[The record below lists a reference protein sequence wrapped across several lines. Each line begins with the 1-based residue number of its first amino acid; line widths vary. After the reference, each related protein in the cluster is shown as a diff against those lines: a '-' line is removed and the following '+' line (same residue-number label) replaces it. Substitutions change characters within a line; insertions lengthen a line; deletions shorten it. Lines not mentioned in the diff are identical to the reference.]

1 MPIKDKFNQ
10 ASSKIDSY
18 KSTIQ
23 TTVNEDKIKK
33 LSDGLDSNISKAK
46 SETLKQ
52 LNAMGDIK
60 QRAQQ
65 EFQNTFDE
73 LTNLLKKSMP
83 SGDKFKNTGSS
94 TMDFLVKQ
102 VLMASQNAK
111 SRIGEIITDEVLKVA
126 GCSEEQEFNNQ
137 PIYIPVSDIDL
148 KELLKND
155 PSVKPWSLRYE
166 KNDISVGSQPFSM
179 DRELYNRLQNQG
191 TSFTSEYGNSYP
203 GASGAGLF
211 DLKYVT
217 TYNDPITLTPIFG
230 DFYEVTLSNRLTGN
244 NVGDFLRDYYG
255 SIDLIDFSMVSVEI
269 MNMLTN
275 IIDISGG
282 ISVNQ
287 KEEQSKFEKIIQRIL
302 GLCFDSKKE
311 IDVQGTAKLGQ
322 LDNVDQSFF
331 EMAPVDLKNIEIE
344 VNNMIQ
350 GVTEFT
356 DCNNVKFPVNTEA
369 LLDSMTK
376 LINDDNGNAGD
387 NANNLMSLVND
398 MSKDQD
404 WKLNLPSGVDLNLN
418 VAINSDFL
426 KIIPKAVMFAILRPK
441 MLLGLQIVMKSV
453 NPNFSNILSF
463 SSLESFIKTFGKFIV
478 NVLSKI
484 AAIFVEEL
492 FILLKKNLRLLV
504 ETLLIEVVK
513 ESKNKQ
519 ASMIAGVI
527 FMLIQLIKG
536 FIDYRE
542 CKSLVDEILKL
553 LNLGAAASGI
563 SLPSFALAASSLLGG
578 FSPTRAMTEVTE
590 RFQSLGIP
598 TGDLPSGAV
607 NIAMPAIAQQIK
619 GSYQEQLSNG
629 KVEVWIPPLSV
640 PPVVAGSTLPA
651 KASGK
656 SY

>member
-1 MPIKDKFNQ
+1 MSIKDKFEQ
-10 ASSKIDSY
+10 ASSKVDAY
-18 KSTIQ
+18 KSTIN
-23 TTVNEDKIKK
+23 TAVNEEKLQK
-33 LSDGLDSNISKAK
+33 LSDGLDSNFQKAK

-65 EFQNTFDE
+65 EFENVFDE
-73 LTNLLKKSMP
+73 LTKLFKKTMP
-83 SGDKFKNTGSS
+83 SGKNTGSS
-94 TMDFLVKQ
+94 TIDFLIKQ
-102 VLMASQNAK
+102 VLMASENTK
-111 SRIGEIITDEVLKVA
+111 SRIGEIIADEVLKVA
-126 GCSEEQEFNNQ
+126 GCSEEQEFNTQ
-137 PIYIPVSDIDL
+137 PIYIPVNDIDL

-155 PSVKPWSLRYE
+155 PSSKPWSLRYE
-166 KNDISVGSQPFSM
+166 KENISVGSQPFSM
-179 DRELYNRLQNQG
+179 DKELYNRLQNEG
-191 TSFTSEYGNSYP
+191 VPFTAEYGSSYI
-203 GASGAGLF
+203 GASGAGIF
-211 DLKYVT
+211 DIDYVT
-217 TYNDPITLTPIFG
+217 SYPDPVTNTPIFG
-230 DFYEVTLSNRLTGN
+230 DFYKVTLANRLNGDN
-244 NVGDFLRDYYG
+244 LGDFLRDYYG
-255 SIDLIDFSMVSVEI
+255 SIDLIDFSMISVEI

-287 KEEQSKFEKIIQRIL
+287 KEEQSKFEKILQRIL
-302 GLCFDSKKE
+302 GLCFDNNKE

-322 LDNVDQSFF
+322 LDNIDPSFF

-356 DCNNVKFPVNTEA
+356 DCNNVKLPVNTEA
-369 LLDSMTK
+369 LLDSLTQ
-376 LINDDNGNAGD
+376 LINDDVGNAGQ
-387 NANNLMSLVND
+387 NADNLMGLVNN

-404 WKLNLPSGVDLNLN
+404 WKLNIPSGIDLNLN
-418 VAINSDFL
+418 VAINNDFL

-453 NPNFSNILSF
+453 NPNFSNILALSNLQSF
-463 SSLESFIKTFGKFIV
+463 VKTFGNFMV
-478 NVLSKI
+478 NMLSKI

-492 FILLKKNLRLLV
+492 FILLKKNLRILV
-504 ETLLIEVVK
+504 ETLLVEIVK
-513 ESKNKQ
+513 EAKNKQ
-519 ASMIAGVI
+519 AAMIAGII
-527 FMLIQLIKG
+527 FLIIQLIQG

-553 LNLGAAASGI
+553 LNLGAAATGI

-590 RFQSLGIP
+590 RLQSIGIP

-607 NIAMPAIAQQIK
+607 NINMPAIFQQIK
-619 GSYQEQLSNG
+619 GNYQEQLANG
-629 KVEVWIPPLSV
+629 KVEVWIPPLAV
-640 PPVVAGSTLPA
+640 PPVVAGLTAPA

-656 SY
+656 SF

>member
-1 MPIKDKFNQ
+1 MSIKDKFQQ
-10 ASSKIDSY
+10 ASSKVDAYKATID
-18 KSTIQ
+18 TA
-23 TTVNEDKIKK
+23 VNEEKLQK
-33 LSDGLDSNISKAK
+33 LSDGLDSNFQKAK

-65 EFQNTFDE
+65 EFENVFDE
-73 LTNLLKKSMP
+73 LTKLFKKTMP
-83 SGDKFKNTGSS
+83 SGKNTGSS
-94 TMDFLVKQ
+94 TIDFLIKQ
-102 VLMASQNAK
+102 VLMASQNTK
-111 SRIGEIITDEVLKVA
+111 SRMGEVVVEEVLKVA

-137 PIYIPVSDIDL
+137 PIYIPVNDIDL

-155 PSVKPWSLRYE
+155 PSSKPWSLRYE
-166 KNDISVGSQPFSM
+166 KDNISVGSQPFSM
-179 DRELYNRLQNQG
+179 DKELYNRLQNEG
-191 TSFTSEYGNSYP
+191 TSFNSEYGSNYI
-203 GASGAGLF
+203 GASGAGIF
-211 DLKYVT
+211 DIKYVT
-217 TYNDPITLTPIFG
+217 SYPDPVTSTPIFG
-230 DFYEVTLSNRLTGN
+230 DFYEVTLANRLNGDN
-244 NVGDFLRDYYG
+244 LGDFLRDYYG
-255 SIDLIDFSMVSVEI
+255 SIDIIDFQMVSVEI

-287 KEEQSKFEKIIQRIL
+287 KEEQSKFEKILQRIL
-302 GLCFDSKKE
+302 GLCFDNNKE

-322 LDNVDQSFF
+322 LDNIDPSFF
-331 EMAPVDLKNIEIE
+331 EMAPVDLKNIEVE

-356 DCNNVKFPVNTEA
+356 DCNNVKLPVNTET
-369 LLDSMTK
+369 LLDSLTQ
-376 LINDDNGNAGD
+376 LINDDVGNAGQ
-387 NANNLMSLVND
+387 NADNLMELVNN

-404 WKLNLPSGVDLNLN
+404 WKLNIPSGIDLNLN
-418 VAINSDFL
+418 VAINNDFL

-453 NPNFSNILSF
+453 NPNFANLLALSNLQSF
-463 SSLESFIKTFGKFIV
+463 VKTFGNFMV
-478 NVLSKI
+478 NMLSKI

-504 ETLLIEVVK
+504 ETLLVEIVK
-513 ESKNKQ
+513 EAKNKQ
-519 ASMIAGVI
+519 ASMIAGII
-527 FMLIQLIKG
+527 FLLIQLIQG

-553 LNLGAAASGI
+553 LNLGAAATGI

-578 FSPTRAMTEVTE
+578 FSPTRAMTKVTE
-590 RFQSLGIP
+590 GLQSIGIP

-607 NIAMPAIAQQIK
+607 NVNMPAIFQQIK
-619 GSYQEQLSNG
+619 GTYQEQLENG
-629 KVEVWIPPLSV
+629 KVEVWIPPLAV
-640 PPVVAGSTLPA
+640 PPIVAGLTAPA

-656 SY
+656 SF

>member
-1 MPIKDKFNQ
+1 
-10 ASSKIDSY
+10 
-18 KSTIQ
+18 
-23 TTVNEDKIKK
+23 
-33 LSDGLDSNISKAK
+33 
-46 SETLKQ
+46 
-52 LNAMGDIK
+52 
-60 QRAQQ
+60 
-65 EFQNTFDE
+65 
-73 LTNLLKKSMP
+73 
-83 SGDKFKNTGSS
+83 
-94 TMDFLVKQ
+94 
-102 VLMASQNAK
+102 
-111 SRIGEIITDEVLKVA
+111 
-126 GCSEEQEFNNQ
+126 
-137 PIYIPVSDIDL
+137 
-148 KELLKND
+148 
-155 PSVKPWSLRYE
+155 
-166 KNDISVGSQPFSM
+166 
-179 DRELYNRLQNQG
+179 
-191 TSFTSEYGNSYP
+191 
-203 GASGAGLF
+203 
-211 DLKYVT
+211 
-217 TYNDPITLTPIFG
+217 
-230 DFYEVTLSNRLTGN
+230 
-244 NVGDFLRDYYG
+244 
-255 SIDLIDFSMVSVEI
+255 
-269 MNMLTN
+269 
-275 IIDISGG
+275 
-282 ISVNQ
+282 
-287 KEEQSKFEKIIQRIL
+287 
-302 GLCFDSKKE
+302 
-311 IDVQGTAKLGQ
+311 
-322 LDNVDQSFF
+322 
-331 EMAPVDLKNIEIE
+331 
-344 VNNMIQ
+344 MIQ

-453 NPNFSNILSF
+453 NPNFSNILAF

-513 ESKNKQ
+513 EAKNKQ